1 MTITSRKSK
10 SGCITYTAV
19 DKVNSS
25 LLQAW
30 QVAKA
35 FSQLDFQF
43 WGILLILQHC
53 DLVTFSAYRY
63 HRRTLAWYIHK
74 QGTSRQTAQQRM
86 PLNRS
91 SNFDSTGWS
100 LLSNLHFFGS
110 GSSTSIESPLFSELS
125 ACRLCSTELP
135 ALSAILVVYIRRTA
149 DWQIRHCQPITARVG
164 LTFTEHSR
172 VPWRSPPHSLPPSET
187 DA

>member
-1 MTITSRKSK
+1 
-10 SGCITYTAV
+10 
-19 DKVNSS
+19 
-25 LLQAW
+25 
-30 QVAKA
+30 
-35 FSQLDFQF
+35 
-43 WGILLILQHC
+43 
-53 DLVTFSAYRY
+53 
-63 HRRTLAWYIHK
+63 
-74 QGTSRQTAQQRM
+74 M

-164 LTFTEHSR
+164 LTFTERSR
-172 VPWRSPPHSLPPSET
+172 VPWRSPPHSPPRLRLTHKFDQDSWCNEGAVGIAIDVGKRSCCHSARIART
-187 DA
+187 FTGFADAVRNPCLKMCAFL